1 MGESR
6 EQAEATQTPWPVQTP
21 GRRASAAGLATSN
34 EMTVVTDGRD
44 AARGVVVWTDSP
56 RWQGARKAPRL
67 VLEALFCILLP
78 LAAPAMVVAYLAGNY
93 QPKPGMVDG
102 IYFPDGG
109 FLFDLHVMWQAGH
122 DVVTGHSPYPFVY
135 PPPAAFLM
143 APFGALPWSVAVVAF
158 TLTSVG
164 ALFLALRLL
173 GVRDWRC
180 YGLALGALPMAS
192 SIMIGTLSPFLA
204 LGAAAAWRYR
214 DRRVVVAAA
223 IVGVVVTKIFLWP
236 LVFWLLAT
244 RRFRTAATTVALGI
258 GVVLVSWAVLGFDG
272 LRDYPHRLGRVA
284 GLEQDKSY
292 SPFALFHLLGLPT
305 GSARLAVLALT
316 VAALGAIVAVSRG
329 KDGDRRS
336 FLLALGVGL
345 LASPIVWMH
354 YLVLL
359 IVPIALYRPRF
370 GAAWLVPLA
379 YWYLPG
385 QENHGSARNIVLM
398 AALTGLTILLAIRRE
413 REREQAPLP
422 MPSAP

>member
-1 MGESR
+1 MAVVSQGRGMPQGVAVSTSSTR
-6 EQAEATQTPWPVQTP
+6 W
-21 GRRASAAGLATSN
+21 RRALT
-34 EMTVVTDGRD
+34 
-44 AARGVVVWTDSP
+44 
-56 RWQGARKAPRL
+56 APRP
-67 VLEALFCILLP
+67 VIEALFCVLLP
-78 LAAPAMVVAYLAGNY
+78 LVGPAMIVAYLIGAI
-93 QPKPGMVDG
+93 QPRPFTVDN

-158 TLTSVG
+158 TLSAVA
-164 ALFLALRLL
+164 ALVLALRLL

-180 YGLALGALPMAS
+180 YALALGALPMAS
-192 SIMIGTLSPFLA
+192 SLMIGTLSPFLA

-214 DRRVVVAAA
+214 HRRWAVAAA

-236 LVFWLLAT
+236 LVFWLMAT
-244 RRFRTAATTVALGI
+244 RRYRTAATTVALG
-258 GVVLVSWAVLGFDG
+258 VVTVLVSWGILGFDG
-272 LRDYPHRLGRVA
+272 LRDYPHRLSRVA

-292 SPFALFHLLGLPT
+292 SPFALFRLLGLSP

-316 VAALGAIVAVSRG
+316 LAALGAIVAVARR

-336 FLLALGVGL
+336 FLIALGAGL
-345 LASPIVWMH
+345 AASPILWMH

-359 IVPIALYRPRF
+359 VVPVALYRPRF
-370 GAAWLVPLA
+370 GAAWFVPLA

-385 QENHGSARNIVLM
+385 QENNGSAGNIALM
-398 AALTGLTILLAIRRE
+398 VALTAITLALAMRRE
-413 REREQAPLP
+413 RERLPAPLLSTP
-422 MPSAP
+422 